1 MKMWFVIAAITVM
14 CVGCSKSEL
23 PPDVSAQPK
32 ATPPALLPVP
42 PTDVPATADG
52 LVYPEKADVVAILFR
67 ARELR
72 HKFQFQGALDLVS
85 KALELDP
92 HSPSALSMQH
102 ELVETLKKIQVPNE
116 PAPAD
121 PKSRRNAELPA

>member
-1 MKMWFVIAAITVM
+1 MKTWFVIAAITVA
-14 CVGCSKSEL
+14 CVGCSKPAL

-32 ATPPALLPVP
+32 DAPPSLVPVSPTNVPPA
-42 PTDVPATADG
+42 ADG
-52 LVYPEKADVVAILFR
+52 PVYPEKADVVAILFR

-72 HKFQFQGALDLVS
+72 QKFQFHGALDLVS

-102 ELVETLKKIQVPNE
+102 ELVETLKKIQGPDE

>member
-1 MKMWFVIAAITVM
+1 MKTWFVIATITLT
-14 CVGCSKSEL
+14 CIGCSKTA
-23 PPDVSAQPK
+23 PPADVSSQPK
-32 ATPPALLPVP
+32 EALPSVVPVP
-42 PTDVPATADG
+42 PSDVSPTADG
-52 LVYPEKADVVAILFR
+52 IAYPEKGEVVAILFR

-72 HKFQFQGALDLVS
+72 QKFQFQGALDLVS

-102 ELVETLKKIQVPNE
+102 ELVETLKKIERPGE

-121 PKSRRNAELPA
+121 PKSRGNAQLPA

>member
-1 MKMWFVIAAITVM
+1 MKTWFVIAAVTVAS
-14 CVGCSKSEL
+14 VGCSK
-23 PPDVSAQPK
+23 P
-32 ATPPALLPVP
+32 ATPPALTAQPKDTPTSLVPVP
-42 PTDVPATADG
+42 PTEVPEAADA

-72 HKFQFQGALDLVS
+72 QKFQFRGALDLVS

-102 ELVETLKKIQVPNE
+102 ELVETLKRIQAPHE

-121 PKSRRNAELPA
+121 PKSRRDAAIPA

>member
-1 MKMWFVIAAITVM
+1 MKTWFVIAGIAVT
-14 CVGCSKSEL
+14 CAGCSK
-23 PPDVSAQPK
+23 
-32 ATPPALLPVP
+32 PVP
-42 PTDVPATADG
+42 PADVTTQPKETGPSLVPALPADVPPVADR

-72 HKFQFQGALDLVS
+72 QRFQFHGALDLVS

-102 ELVETLKKIQVPNE
+102 ELVETLKKIQGPDE
-116 PAPAD
+116 
-121 PKSRRNAELPA
+121 

>member
-1 MKMWFVIAAITVM
+1 MRTWFVIAAITVT
-14 CVGCSKSEL
+14 CVGCSKPAL

-32 ATPPALLPVP
+32 ETPPSLVPVP
-42 PTDVPATADG
+42 PTEVPQVTDG
-52 LVYPEKADVVAILFR
+52 LVYPERADVVAIVFR

-72 HKFQFQGALDLVS
+72 QQFQFHGALDLVS

-92 HSPSALSMQH
+92 HSPSVLSMQH
-102 ELVETLKKIQVPNE
+102 ELVETLKKIQGPLE

-121 PKSRRNAELPA
+121 PKARRNAELPA

>member
-1 MKMWFVIAAITVM
+1 PKGIPMKTWFIVVAITVT
-14 CVGCSKSEL
+14 CAGCSKSAV

-32 ATPPALLPVP
+32 ETPPSLGPVP
-42 PTDVPATADG
+42 PTDAPQAADG
-52 LVYPEKADVVAILFR
+52 FIYPEKADVVALLFR

-72 HKFQFQGALDLVS
+72 QKFQFHGALDLVS

-92 HSPSALSMQH
+92 QSPSALSMQH
-102 ELVETLKKIQVPNE
+102 EIVETMKRIRGPRE

-121 PKSRRNAELPA
+121 P

>member
-1 MKMWFVIAAITVM
+1 MKTWFVIAAITVT
-14 CVGCSKSEL
+14 CVGCSKPAV
-23 PPDVSAQPK
+23 PPDVSSQPK
-32 ATPPALLPVP
+32 ETRPALVPVP
-42 PTDVPATADG
+42 STDVPAAADG

-72 HKFQFQGALDLVS
+72 QKFQFHGALDLVS

-102 ELVETLKKIQVPNE
+102 ELVETLKKIQGPHK